1 MELGDFAIHLR
12 GGRVCFIINSI
23 GLLILNSEAENKV
36 NTNTRF
42 LMIRGWFSDCMTLAS
57 GYLLGRELL
66 RIVDKDMTAS

>member
-36 NTNTRF
+36 KTNT
-42 LMIRGWFSDCMTLAS
+42 RGWFSDCMRLAS

-66 RIVDKDMTAS
+66 RIVDKDMTVS